1 MFTFR
6 VEQVYCNLSY
16 VSPNLFLEVTL
27 TFWLFILQV
36 EWVVILLVELHKFIL
51 KCKIT
56 RLCVMSW
63 KETWKACSKN
73 LHAYKPLLTIMSP
86 ELHSL
91 WNTSESLQNIVE
103 LNEKLITKVSNACI
117 VTVWCVKFGPVL
129 FLWLISIYL
138 LLTVNC
144 LTPLWSRLRGRHWSQ
159 GKGSQ
164 RLFSVKYLFGEANFG

>member
-1 MFTFR
+1 MFTFH
-6 VEQVYCNLSY
+6 VEQVYCNY
-16 VSPNLFLEVTL
+16 VFPNLFLEVTL

-36 EWVVILLVELHKFIL
+36 AWVVILLVELHKFIL
-51 KCKIT
+51 KCIIT

-63 KETWKACSKN
+63 KETW
-73 LHAYKPLLTIMSP
+73 
-86 ELHSL
+86 SL
-91 WNTSESLQNIVE
+91 FQESTCVQCN
-103 LNEKLITKVSNACI
+103 
-117 VTVWCVKFGPVL
+117 VTVWCVKFSPVL

-159 GKGSQ
+159 GKGTQ